1 MRQKIMAK
9 ITPVFPDPIEEY
21 TVDNQRQLIEAL
33 DTLKNQLNF
42 GYQNDIK
49 NEEDT
54 KNWFLS

>member
-1 MRQKIMAK
+1 MAR